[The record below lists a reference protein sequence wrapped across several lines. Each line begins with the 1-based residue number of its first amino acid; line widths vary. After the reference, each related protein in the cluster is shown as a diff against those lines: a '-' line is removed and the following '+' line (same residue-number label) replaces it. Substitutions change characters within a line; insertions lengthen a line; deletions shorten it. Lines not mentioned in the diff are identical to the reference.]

1 MNLRSVAIVLALV
14 ALVGFAALNWT
25 ALMTPAEL
33 SLGFAQVQAPLG
45 VVMLGISALLC
56 VLFIVYLLFQQAG
69 ALLEARRYAKEMKAQ
84 RELADRAEASRFTE
98 LRAFLEVEM
107 RRIEAQGAASKS
119 ETDARFEH
127 LGQTLQAKLDESTRT
142 LSAYI
147 GEVEDKIDRALAKPP
162 V

>member
-25 ALMTPAEL
+25 AIMTPTEL

-56 VLFIVYLLFQQAG
+56 ALFIVYLLFQQTG
-69 ALLEARRYAKEMKAQ
+69 ALLESRRYAKEMKAQ

-98 LRAFLEVEM
+98 LRAFLEAEM
-107 RRIEAQGAASKS
+107 RRIEAQGAASAR
-119 ETDARFEH
+119 ETEARFERF
-127 LGQTLQAKLDESTRT
+127 GQTLQAKLDESTRT

-162 V
+162 G